1 MKIKLIKISEGE
13 INAIRDIA
21 LRENKT
27 ESQINE
33 ILDANVNQTL
43 MVLRSIKSIYE
54 WDDIEDMVNYVA
66 ILKKVDSKSNA
77 VDLEDNEIDLINKVM
92 RKSVETKKISGMALE
107 KFVEVYETFRS

>member
-1 MKIKLIKISEGE
+1 MKIKLVKISEGE